1 MTKRMGLLVA
11 LAVGS
16 MGSAVSAGCAPV
28 GEEPSASVEQG
39 LVSIPVTK
47 QATSLGVT
55 RWEVRR
61 APAAGKPMRIR
72 TVGRKGAA
80 IEIEQKREEPGRAA
94 FVLDGARVELSAS
107 PDAPFVVSHETSSK
121 ESLDVLRA
129 LFSGLVAG
137 SSAAK
142 TQPQG
147 LRILEADL
155 QDDWGWDGFG
165 WGNNIPGASDGTPG
179 KASNGYGGWGFGQ
192 GFMCTYFGMWCQPE
206 VVFQA
211 VAVEAGP
218 CSGIRPGQTGSVS
231 TYQHVDCTTE
241 QGMPGK
247 KTVKTTHYC
256 NGPISTGSS
265 TETATCF

>member
-1 MTKRMGLLVA
+1 MTKRMALSMV
-11 LAVGS
+11 LAVVSVG
-16 MGSAVSAGCAPV
+16 GAVSAGCADP

-55 RWEVRR
+55 RWDVRR
-61 APAAGKPMRIR
+61 APAAGKPLRIR
-72 TVGRKGAA
+72 TVGRKGAD
-80 IEIEQKREEPGRAA
+80 IELQQPSDEPGHAV
-94 FVLDGARVELSAS
+94 FVLDGARVELSAN
-107 PDAPFVVSHETSSK
+107 PNAPFVVSHETSSK

-137 SSAAK
+137 PSTTK
-142 TQPQG
+142 TQAHG
-147 LRILEADL
+147 VRLLDADM

-165 WGNNIPGASDGTPG
+165 WGNTIPGAGIGPSDKPSG
-179 KASNGYGGWGFGQ
+179 SVGFGQ

-206 VVFQA
+206 VVYQTI
-211 VAVEAGP
+211 AVEAGP